1 MMSVTKALITKD
13 ATYDRISQI
22 KNQMKKPH
30 MKTDDAVI
38 NMLIDNWENR
48 SSILQEEIEEDEIVI
63 RFPST
68 NLIP

>member
-1 MMSVTKALITKD
+1 MSVTKALITKD

-48 SSILQEEIEEDEIVI
+48 SSILQEEIEEDEIVLS
-63 RFPST
+63 FPSVLNT
-68 NLIP
+68 